1 MTSSSTADR
10 GDGPRRTCVG
20 CGCEAGKSELLRIAL
35 AHDAN
40 PRLAVLDRD
49 GRLGG
54 RGAYLC
60 RREDDRPRA
69 ECLAAAVRR
78 GAFAR
83 ALRAKVTLDPKLVE
97 SMGR

>member
-1 MTSSSTADR
+1 VR
-10 GDGPRRTCVG
+10 V
-20 CGCEAGKSELLRIAL
+20 AL
-35 AHDAN
+35 SHDVQT
-40 PRLAVLDRD
+40 RLAVLDRD

-60 RREDDRPRA
+60 RSTEDDRPQA
-69 ECLAAAVRR
+69 QCLATAVRR